1 MINFYIGGF
10 RNFPQRT
17 NYLKIGDS
25 LFDIPII
32 NGLIDNRPKNLK
44 KLYIYLSKDSDNDK
58 ILTLI
63 CDNLLQ
69 LKNLRI
75 YSYSLRSIEKILNM
89 KNLKVLEIYSHFDS
103 VFDMK
108 DEEKEVLT
116 SLKTLYLWY
125 NLKISP
131 KAILNIKIL
140 SALRLSEE

>member
-1 MINFYIGGF
+1 
-10 RNFPQRT
+10 
-17 NYLKIGDS
+17 
-25 LFDIPII
+25 
-32 NGLIDNRPKNLK
+32 
-44 KLYIYLSKDSDNDK
+44 
-58 ILTLI
+58 
-63 CDNLLQ
+63 
-69 LKNLRI
+69 
-75 YSYSLRSIEKILNM
+75 M